1 MTTFYIFL
9 MPPLVGAVIGW
20 LTNYVAIK
28 LLFRPHYPTRV
39 MGFTFQGLIPKRRKE
54 ISRSLARVIE
64 KELLNS
70 KDLGAALGGMNL
82 REEVEHIVED
92 VVEHRIKPDKI
103 KKIPLVGLIS
113 DNLTTRL
120 KYLLS
125 KEILLHLDKK
135 KSAFARNFT
144 EKVNLRE
151 LLASRIDN
159 LDVQKFEGLLTE
171 FIARELKH
179 IEKLGGIIGFLI
191 GVVQSFV
198 FYYMM

>member
-28 LLFRPHYPTRV
+28 LLFRPHYPKKIL
-39 MGFTFQGLIPKRRKE
+39 GFTFQGLIPKRRKE
-54 ISRSLARVIE
+54 ISRSIAQVIE

-70 KDLGAALGGMNL
+70 KDLGKALGGMDL
-82 REEVEHIVED
+82 KKEVEQIVEN
-92 VVEHRIKPDKI
+92 VVEHRIKPAKI

-113 DNLTTRL
+113 DNLTTQL
-120 KYLLS
+120 KHLLS

-135 KSAFARNFT
+135 KSAFAKSFSN
-144 EKVNLRE
+144 KLDVKN
-151 LLASRIDN
+151 LLASRIDK
-159 LDVQKFEGLLTE
+159 LDSHKFEGLLTD

-179 IEKLGGIIGFLI
+179 IEKLGGVIGFLI
-191 GVVQSFV
+191 GVVQSFI
-198 FYYMM
+198 FYFLM

>member
-1 MTTFYIFL
+1 MTTLYIFL
-9 MPPLVGAVIGW
+9 IPPLVGAVIGW

-28 LLFRPHYPTRV
+28 LLFRPHYPTKIL
-39 MGFTFQGLIPKRRKE
+39 GFTFQGLIPKRRKE

-70 KDLGAALGGMNL
+70 KDLGTALGEMNL
-82 REEVEHIVED
+82 KQEVEHIVED
-92 VVEHRIKPDKI
+92 VVEHRIKSEKI
-103 KKIPLVGLIS
+103 KKIPLIGLVS
-113 DNLTTRL
+113 DNLTTHL

-135 KSAFARNFT
+135 KTTFAKNFS
-144 EKVNLRE
+144 EKVNVKE

-159 LDVQKFEGLLTE
+159 LDVHKFEGLLTE

-179 IEKLGGIIGFLI
+179 IEKLGGLIGFLI
-191 GVVQSFV
+191 GVVQSFI
-198 FYYMM
+198 FYFMM

>member
-1 MTTFYIFL
+1 MTTLYIFL

-28 LLFRPHYPTRV
+28 LLFRPHYPTKIL
-39 MGFTFQGLIPKRRKE
+39 GYTFQGLIPKRRKE
-54 ISRSLARVIE
+54 IAKSLASVIE

-70 KDLGAALGGMNL
+70 KDLGSALGDMNL
-82 REEVEHIVED
+82 KKEVEHIVED
-92 VVEHRIKPDKI
+92 VVEHRINSEKI
-103 KKIPLVGLIS
+103 KKIPLVGLVS

-135 KSAFARNFT
+135 KSTFARSFSQ
-144 EKVNLRE
+144 KVNVKE

-179 IEKLGGIIGFLI
+179 IEKLGGLIGFLI
-191 GVVQSFV
+191 GVVQSFI
-198 FYYMM
+198 FYYAM